1 MAQIIPRVDPSQIT
15 PVNDL
20 PTARLTTEVPDNSA
34 AFLAAG
40 RTLNQ
45 GLGLVREQLQRR
57 QALEDN
63 AVLMNARRQLSDWEH
78 ETWDPQNAK
87 GISAYRGQKALAAD
101 SDLLPQLDQRIAG
114 IRQNLRAA
122 IGDSAELR
130 KWVLETGTLEVFQ
143 SRLSSTTIKAYMEEH
158 GGNPPPGVSATFEN
172 VVSITRPR
180 S

>member
-1 MAQIIPRVDPSQIT
+1 MAKTIDDAVRDFLAIRDEREKLKRE
-15 PVNDL
+15 NEEKDK
-20 PTARLTTEVPDNSA
+20 RLTDIAAKIEAFILRKSHEVGVTSFKTP
-34 AFLAAG
+34 AG
-40 RTLNQ
+40 T
-45 GLGLVREQLQRR
+45 
-57 QALEDN
+57 
-63 AVLMNARRQLSDWEH
+63 
-78 ETWDPQNAK
+78 
-87 GISAYRGQKALAAD
+87 
-101 SDLLPQLDQRIAG
+101 AG